1 MPGLLGSIEG
11 ARGYDEAIEQTEL
24 VRFRNFNDGKPPQ
37 EAAIVQGQDVDSF
50 RASVLNALGVGQN
63 VTGAG

>member
-1 MPGLLGSIEG
+1 MPGMLGSIEG
-11 ARGYDEAIEQTEL
+11 ARGFDEVIEQTEA

-37 EAAIVQGQDVDSF
+37 EKAIIPPQSTDEF

-63 VTGAG
+63 VTGSG